1 MSHDLALMYQ
11 ETARRMAGLPG
22 VGEATRDVEP
32 SRLLQ
37 VAIGQHDV
45 RRLAAQF
52 QTHALHG
59 LCRRLADT
67 DARLGRSGERNEVH
81 IGVARHRFAHD
92 TAAANDQVEDAWR
105 RPRLVHHLGQRHA
118 RDGRCIRWLQHH
130 GAARCDAVD
139 HLHDGLLHRPVPR
152 RDQRADADRL
162 AANNRVGQLA
172 LEVIV
177 AEHVAS
183 DSHVSWRTGH
193 LRGERDRHP
202 DLLRDQLRE
211 LVLAT
216 LIGGDDPINQGD
228 PLFDRRL
235 RVGCES
241 TLCRGDRAVNIGHRP
256 PRRDCCPRLL
266 ARRIDQ
272 RPRALAAGVDP
283 GAIDV
288 QLSIMFHVMPPQ
300 NETSMAPMTSPRQLA
315 DRAVLEHLLSD
326 HSTDTTGEQE

>member
-1 MSHDLALMYQ
+1 MSPTWLSC
-11 ETARRMAGLPG
+11 TK
-22 VGEATRDVEP
+22 
-32 SRLLQ
+32 
-37 VAIGQHDV
+37 
-45 RRLAAQF
+45 RRLGAWQDCPVLEKPRAMLNRAAF
-52 QTHALHG
+52 SRSPSVNTMFADLPPSSRQT
-59 LCRRLADT
+59 RLTVCAAASPTRTPASVDPVN
-67 DARLGRSGERNEVH
+67 EIEVH

-92 TAAANDQVEDAWR
+92 AAAANDQVEDAWR

-235 RVGCES
+235 REGCES

-256 PRRDCCPRLL
+256 PRRDCCPWLL

-283 GAIDV
+283 GAVDV